1 MKKLF
6 ENFLV
11 ICICVMLSLFYNIN
25 AYALNARIAF
35 SDPSS
40 SVGNEFDVTM
50 KVSSQDGSK
59 LGDDVVEVSY
69 DASFLEFI
77 SGMNTSK
84 VSDGKL
90 KIAGKAGNSDT
101 EYIYTL
107 KFKALKAGETSLKVD
122 SWGIYDS
129 SNKMATLDKQG
140 TSKITIAEAGATQ
153 AETTQA
159 ASTETSSESTNSESQ
174 SGETSSESL
183 SESTAVS
190 SDTGIVIDSVKY
202 ELASDFD
209 SSILPATF
217 EKVQYSYKGKNVAAG
232 KQADG
237 GALLMY
243 LLTSDGSGNLF
254 FYDETSDSWSKYVN
268 FTVAAKTF
276 TSYPLPKDVTP
287 PKGFIETTL
296 NLNGV
301 NVTGW
306 LWATDTDHNYALI
319 YGMNVDGEKK
329 FYRYDLKEKTI
340 QRYFEDPSIRGNTA
354 DYSDTV
360 SYYKALQKAYDTR
373 GKKLYIAAAILFVLI
388 LVAAFIGYRLFI
400 LSRNADIA
408 AKNALRNIKS
418 RRQRELQNQENQ
430 EKQELQNNR
439 LKQPDTKTLSNI
451 SSSDDTANGARK
463 YKVTRTNRNNLNQ
476 EPESVL
482 TVTKNLI
489 KGVKDEDDVK
499 NVDNLDNDKLNNDKV
514 DNKVVSNDIEN
525 LDNDNNEVTE
535 TKIKREVDIYNTQDI
550 DLALESASKRL
561 REKLNKMNLREK
573 GAESEDELGKSN
585 IENSNIENLDVENL
599 DAENFDIENLDSKLY
614 NVDSLNEIKSD
625 IKDLDK
631 DLDDEN
637 LDIENLDT
645 EDNNSNLNTENLDNK
660 EESNTENET
669 VSDENDS
676 SENVSNDNVINEEN
690 SDENS
695 LVDNVLEEQ
704 NLYYEKK
711 FGKDS
716 NEYKILKDTP
726 SFTNEWNLGFFGE
739 TFEEMFPDEGESIP
753 ETISSIENALAENLD
768 KDNTVP
774 IEDENYKVAKESE
787 EKANKESKF
796 DTREF

>member
-69 DASFLEFI
+69 DASFLEFV
-77 SGMNTSK
+77 SGTNTSK

-90 KIAGKAGNSDT
+90 KIAGKAGNSDS

-153 AETTQA
+153 AETTQV
-159 ASTETSSESTNSESQ
+159 ASSEISSESTNSESQ
-174 SGETSSESL
+174 SGEASSESL

-287 PKGFIETTL
+287 PKGFVETTL

-373 GKKLYIAAAILFVLI
+373 GKKLYIATAILFVLI

-430 EKQELQNNR
+430 EKPELQNNR
-439 LKQPDTKTLSNI
+439 LKQSDTKTLSNI
-451 SSSDDTANGARK
+451 SSSDDTANGARR

-489 KGVKDEDDVK
+489 KGVNNEDDVK
-499 NVDNLDNDKLNNDKV
+499 NVDNDKLNNDKS
-514 DNKVVSNDIEN
+514 DNKAVNNDIDN
-525 LDNDNNEVTE
+525 LDNNVNNNEVTE

-585 IENSNIENLDVENL
+585 TENSNIENLDVENL
-599 DAENFDIENLDSKLY
+599 DAENFDAKSFDIENLDSKLY

-631 DLDDEN
+631 DLDDEDLDKKD

-645 EDNNSNLNTENLDNK
+645 EDLDNN
-660 EESNTENET
+660 EESNIISNEN
-669 VSDENDS
+669 VAD
-676 SENVSNDNVINEEN
+676 ENVSNDKDFDSNVT
-690 SDENS
+690 DTENS
-695 LVDNVLEEQ
+695 LVANVLEEQ

-716 NEYKILKDTP
+716 NEYKILKNTP

-739 TFEEMFPDEGESIP
+739 TFEEMFLDEEESIP

-787 EKANKESKF
+787 EKANKEFKF
-796 DTREF
+796 DRREF